1 MEIAIH
7 NLQSIRDVSFSLPDT
22 GIVSFSGDNSNG
34 KSILEKIISKVV
46 SMDIADLVT
55 RTTLISDGEDS
66 GYIVMIH
73 NNKSL
78 SVLLHKERDKTIMQY
93 MSDVNNP
100 ETKVTRSLREGG
112 FEEMLWEF
120 GWRSYGD
127 GSICLQI
134 YPTFGT
140 MPLINTSSTVN
151 TEIVE
156 DVVRDKMAEKFMEN
170 YSKITYPLVQATV
183 RNLKSKK
190 NVLESQIAATKTY
203 DYEAYE
209 ALGEKAQRCLEFF
222 DHFMELTLE
231 EIELVPN
238 VKLIDV
244 PYLKL
249 NEIPLAELAEPN
261 MYLDN
266 IETILAEYIEVLNGK
281 CPTCG
286 RGFVED

>member
-22 GIVSFSGDNSNG
+22 GIISFSGDNSNG
-34 KSILEKIISKVV
+34 KSILEKIISNVV

-55 RTTLISDGEDS
+55 RTTLISDEEDS

-170 YSKITYPLVQATV
+170 YSKVTYPLVQATV
-183 RNLKSKK
+183 RNLKSRK

-209 ALGEKAQRCLEFF
+209 ALGERAQRCLEFF

-231 EIELVPN
+231 EIELVPD
-238 VKLIDV
+238 VELVDV

-249 NEIPLAELAEPN
+249 NEIPLVELAEPN
-261 MYLDN
+261 MYLDD
-266 IETILAEYIEVLNGK
+266 IETILVEYTEVLNGK